1 MTIISI
7 IIATV
12 LILFLVL
19 ILSFL
24 RKPIVYYFKIEH
36 FFPSDMDT
44 VFDFFSRPENLEK
57 ITPPAM
63 GFHIM
68 TPKPV
73 EMKEGAIIDYTVN
86 IMGIP
91 ARWRTMITS
100 YKINEFFVDE
110 QLKGPYSY
118 WHHKHSFEAVE
129 GGINIVDEITYA
141 LPLEAFRSIV
151 HPLFIKPQLKKI
163 FSFRFQI
170 IQDKFNNK
178 K

>member
-1 MTIISI
+1 
-7 IIATV
+7 
-12 LILFLVL
+12 
-19 ILSFL
+19 
-24 RKPIVYYFKIEH
+24 
-36 FFPSDMDT
+36 
-44 VFDFFSRPENLEK
+44 
-57 ITPPAM
+57 M

-151 HPLFIKPQLKKI
+151 HPLFIKPQLKQI